1 MTTMIRFSTLLAIV
15 ASLFAVVGCKSQ
27 QLSGEICS
35 GVAWPDPTG
44 TPINAHG
51 GGILFHDG
59 TYYWYGEHKSE
70 HTSSALVGIT
80 CYASK
85 NLVDWRYEG
94 VALSVEDDT
103 LSVIQRGCTMERPKV
118 IYNAQ
123 TRKFVMWFHLELK
136 GQGYSAAR
144 AAVAVSDTPQGPFKL
159 LGSGRVNA
167 GRLPLDMEP
176 YEQQALWQLNA
187 ADYREWWTP
196 QWRKAVAQ
204 GLFVKRDYKGGQ
216 MSRDMTLFV
225 DDDGRAYHIYSSEE
239 NLTLHIAELSADYL
253 FHTGRYIRVAPG
265 DMNEA
270 PTIFKH
276 NNTDW
281 MITSGCTGWAPNAA
295 RLFSAPS
302 IWGPWTKHSNPCV
315 GKDAETTFHSQGTF
329 VLPIQGKHD
338 AFMFMADRWA
348 PKRPIDATYVW
359 LPIQF
364 GADNVPYL
372 EWKSVWNL
380 NQFID
385 EKK

>member
-1 MTTMIRFSTLLAIV
+1 
-15 ASLFAVVGCKSQ
+15 
-27 QLSGEICS
+27 
-35 GVAWPDPTG
+35 
-44 TPINAHG
+44 
-51 GGILFHDG
+51 
-59 TYYWYGEHKSE
+59 
-70 HTSSALVGIT
+70 
-80 CYASK
+80 
-85 NLVDWRYEG
+85 
-94 VALSVEDDT
+94 
-103 LSVIQRGCTMERPKV
+103 
-118 IYNAQ
+118 
-123 TRKFVMWFHLELK
+123 MWFHLELK

-253 FHTGRYIRVAPG
+253 SHTGRYIRVAPG

-276 NNTDW
+276 NNTYW